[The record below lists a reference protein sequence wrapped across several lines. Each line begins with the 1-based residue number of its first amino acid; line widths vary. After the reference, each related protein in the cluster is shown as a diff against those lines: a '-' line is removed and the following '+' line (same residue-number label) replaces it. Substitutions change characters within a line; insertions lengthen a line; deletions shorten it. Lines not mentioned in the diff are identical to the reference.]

1 MSELDIDT
9 RDRVIRL
16 ETQVEHMSKTMDKM
30 STQVTELHSMLQQAR
45 GAKWVFILVWVGA
58 GGAITYLL
66 QLLKLLG
73 NVK

>member
-16 ETQVEHMSKTMDKM
+16 ETQVQHMSKTMDQM

-45 GAKWVFILVWVGA
+45 GAKWVLILVWVGV
-58 GGAITYLL
+58 GGAMTYLL
-66 QLLKLLG
+66 QLLKLFG
-73 NVK
+73 SVK